1 MLDLLG
7 FDRYTIVPVLAL
19 CSFKKCLLYHTSNIW
34 LLLRSK
40 VVSGKWMDGLEGE
53 ISLKRWL
60 RGKMRALVLH
70 FSQIRDVF
78 SWILQIHCMKVH
90 KHFFLFT
97 HRITEG
103 FFFLCSSE
111 GKQAGSGWTEK
122 GFLFSFCLWQ
132 MLWLQQ
138 CLEKDWDSLLKG
150 VEERWAL
157 QPILQ
162 AQHLYMCRVGLAVR
176 QADCQCFLPKVR
188 LSEKKNSDIFK
199 QLNFNRL
206 KKRQIN
212 STCSQSIAY
221 HPSFRRMID
230 FQFIIQSV
238 FVDSSL

>member
-53 ISLKRWL
+53 ICLKRWL

-90 KHFFLFT
+90 KHFLFT

-103 FFFLCSSE
+103 FFFFCAVQKGSRQGVAGQRRAFCSHSAF
-111 GKQAGSGWTEK
+111 GK
-122 GFLFSFCLWQ
+122 
-132 MLWLQQ
+132 
-138 CLEKDWDSLLKG
+138 
-150 VEERWAL
+150 
-157 QPILQ
+157 
-162 AQHLYMCRVGLAVR
+162 
-176 QADCQCFLPKVR
+176 
-188 LSEKKNSDIFK
+188 
-199 QLNFNRL
+199 
-206 KKRQIN
+206 
-212 STCSQSIAY
+212 CS
-221 HPSFRRMID
+221 
-230 FQFIIQSV
+230 
-238 FVDSSL
+238 DSSSVWRRTEILCWKVWRSAGHCSPFCRHSICTCAEWA